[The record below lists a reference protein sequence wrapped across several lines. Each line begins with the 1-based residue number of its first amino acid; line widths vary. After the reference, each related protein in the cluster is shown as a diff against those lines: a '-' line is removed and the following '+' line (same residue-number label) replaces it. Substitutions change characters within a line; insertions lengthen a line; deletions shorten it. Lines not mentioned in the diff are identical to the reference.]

1 MEKITLERPKET
13 FLRCDDHNKPS
24 DKSKP
29 PVHLEQNN
37 GHYFTWRILC
47 NAPSN
52 ARARKNIEAFFIAIM
67 RSSLNEQ
74 LDSDGLILF
83 RNGVT

>member
-1 MEKITLERPKET
+1 MFIWRR
-13 FLRCDDHNKPS
+13 LRWRDQKKRFYVVMTIIS
-24 DKSKP
+24 LLIS
-29 PVHLEQNN
+29 
-37 GHYFTWRILC
+37 HYFTWRILC